1 MESVDG
7 NCITL
12 LSISARADFH
22 ETRTTA
28 VLYKTLI
35 IEFHE
40 NPTIDLAAYTRSQM
54 DRSMWSP
61 CKALFFEGVKNARGT
76 DVSLLQ

>member
-1 MESVDG
+1 MGCVGG
-7 NCITL
+7 NCVKL

-28 VLYKTLI
+28 LLYKTLI

-40 NPTIDLAAYTRSQM
+40 NPTMDLAAYTRSQM
-54 DRSMWSP
+54 DGS
-61 CKALFFEGVKNARGT
+61 T
-76 DVSLLQ
+76 

>member
-7 NCITL
+7 NYATT
-12 LSISARADFH
+12 LSISSTAYFH

-28 VLYKTLI
+28 LLYKTLI

-40 NPTIDLAAYTRSQM
+40 NPTIDLAAYTMSQM
-54 DRSMWSP
+54 
-61 CKALFFEGVKNARGT
+61 EGST
-76 DVSLLQ
+76 